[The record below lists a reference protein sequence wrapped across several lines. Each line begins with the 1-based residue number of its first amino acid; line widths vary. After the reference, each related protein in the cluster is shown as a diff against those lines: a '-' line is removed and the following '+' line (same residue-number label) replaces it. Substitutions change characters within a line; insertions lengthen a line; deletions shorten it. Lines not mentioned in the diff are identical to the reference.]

1 MNDYETIYNY
11 KPNERLEINTARL
24 ISYIKNNIDIDILE
38 NKNVTNIK
46 RYIEKDSIEFTFYYK
61 DNLYMAVYLININD
75 YEISKVI
82 KW

>member
-11 KPNERLEINTARL
+11 KRDERLEINTARL

-61 DNLYMAVYLININD
+61 DNLYIAVYFININD

-82 KW
+82 K